1 MLLNVVEFFNY
12 NDELWY
18 RTGDGSTGKVEET
31 STEIIDFMIELIEK
45 FYPKAYA
52 ALAREYERCSSE
64 MAVFRY
70 RVVLR
75 FCRCNFGNIDN
86 VHDVDAFGRL
96 HLECVPCPLRGEC
109 RYEGVICRPE
119 FDHNLRP
126 AELRVMEL
134 WYKGLTKEE
143 ISEHLYLSVHTVN
156 QHVRNALARL
166 GMHEKAEF
174 FRYAERNNLFKI

>member
-1 MLLNVVEFFNY
+1 MLLNVIEFFNY

-18 RTGDGSTGKVEET
+18 RKGDGKAGKVDES
-31 STEIIDFMIELIEK
+31 STDIIDYMIELIEK
-45 FYPKAYA
+45 FYPKAYE
-52 ALAREYERCSSE
+52 ALNKEYERCNSD
-64 MAVFRY
+64 MAEFRY
-70 RVVLR
+70 RLVLR

-86 VHDVDAFGRL
+86 VHDVDAFGHL

-109 RYEGVICRPE
+109 RYEGVICKPE
-119 FDHNLRP
+119 FDHNLRK

-143 ISEHLYLSVHTVN
+143 IAEHLYLSVHTVN

-174 FRYAERNNLFKI
+174 FRYAERNNLFKL